1 MGLAPVAGK
10 WELGNGVEEIGM
22 KSGDRVRVKLVAKVE
37 RHIQGKTGTVISN
50 SLRGEAVLVSLD
62 CEGKD
67 SARQFLAEDLER
79 ID

>member
-1 MGLAPVAGK
+1 V
-10 WELGNGVEEIGM
+10 
-22 KSGDRVRVKLVAKVE
+22 KSGDRVRVKLLAKVE
-37 RHIQGKTGTVISN
+37 IRIQGKTGTVIAN
-50 SLRGEAVLVSLD
+50 SVRGEVVLVSLD

>member
-1 MGLAPVAGK
+1 
-10 WELGNGVEEIGM
+10 M
-22 KSGDRVRVKLVAKVE
+22 KSGDRVRVKQLAKVE
-37 RHIQGKTGTVISN
+37 RHIQGETGTVITN
-50 SLRGEAVLVSLD
+50 SVHGEMVLVSLD

>member
-1 MGLAPVAGK
+1 
-10 WELGNGVEEIGM
+10 M
-22 KSGDRVRVKLVAKVE
+22 KSGDRVRVKQLAKVE
-37 RHIQGKTGTVISN
+37 RHIQGGTGTVITN
-50 SLRGEAVLVSLD
+50 SVHGEMVLVSLD